1 MTKGGLWRTMT
12 VHLDA
17 AWRRSCAN
25 KRDQPA
31 GAPFGRLTNEE
42 KKETDATLVAAV
54 GIAPVHADGAENKKG
69 NLCPF
74 ARADG
79 GLLSGDSGRVAAAAS
94 ARGEYARA
102 AELY

>member
-1 MTKGGLWRTMT
+1 MGLLNTFDM
-12 VHLDA
+12 LEELLA
-17 AWRRSCAN
+17 QN
-25 KRDQPA
+25 QFELLP
-31 GAPFGRLTNEE
+31 PNEE
-42 KKETDATLVAAV
+42 KKETDAAFVAAV

-79 GLLSGDSGRVAAAAS
+79 GLLSGDSGRIAAAAS
-94 ARGEYARA
+94 ARGEHARA

>member
-1 MTKGGLWRTMT
+1 MT

-42 KKETDATLVAAV
+42 KKETDAALVAAV
-54 GIAPVHADGAENKKG
+54 GILHHVLVIRMLDMLHE
-69 NLCPF
+69 L
-74 ARADG
+74 
-79 GLLSGDSGRVAAAAS
+79 RVIQLIDRS
-94 ARGEYARA
+94 H
-102 AELY
+102 